1 MVGAGSSLSDIS
13 RAADKAQE
21 SLDFLVSLGWKVILV
36 YALFWVFVKVVLPGL
51 QITVSSIRINDSDEA
66 SSNEAKDSSLVA
78 NNVGCN
84 NTATALTELKVVLR
98 KPKYPNSEIQNYS
111 SVVRGGFSTQN
122 C

>member
-1 MVGAGSSLSDIS
+1 MSDIS

-21 SLDFLVSLGWKVILV
+21 TLETLVSLGWKVVLV
-36 YALFWVFVKVVLPGL
+36 YVLFLVFVKVVLPGL
-51 QITVSSIRINDSDEA
+51 QITVSSRRNNNLEET
-66 SSNEAKDSSLVA
+66 SSNEAQDSSLVA

-111 SVVRGGFSTQN
+111 SVVRGGFNTVI